1 MAVKLR
7 YLPDGHLKRACK
19 LSTNVIIL
27 ASNAKLVGLV
37 LPHPGVSLKVRIIH
51 PLWEKYRGKLTP
63 LWTRA
68 LSHFHLESSKGA
80 QGRR

>member
-27 ASNAKLVGLV
+27 ASNAKLVGLA
-37 LPHPGVSLKVRIIH
+37 LPHPGVSLSRS
-51 PLWEKYRGKLTP
+51 G
-63 LWTRA
+63 
-68 LSHFHLESSKGA
+68 
-80 QGRR
+80 